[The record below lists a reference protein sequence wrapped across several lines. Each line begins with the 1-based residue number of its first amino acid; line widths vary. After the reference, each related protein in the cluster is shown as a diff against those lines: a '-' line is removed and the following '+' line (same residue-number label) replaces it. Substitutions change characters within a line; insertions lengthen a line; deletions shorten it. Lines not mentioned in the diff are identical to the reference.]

1 MGWQVACTKYGG
13 RNLSSE
19 HLRVKKGSQVVVHT
33 FNSNTWEA
41 EAEVMESLEF
51 KASMIYRV
59 SSRTAKASQR
69 NPVSKNKTKTKT
81 EKQKRLRKEGHL
93 GLHRVLHLPKLNRKS
108 QK

>member
-51 KASMIYRV
+51 KASLIYRA
-59 SSRTAKASQR
+59 SSRTAKATQR
-69 NPVSKNKTKTKT
+69 NLSQKTK
-81 EKQKRLRKEGHL
+81 QNKRY
-93 GLHRVLHLPKLNRKS
+93 VKS
-108 QK
+108 MGP